1 MSVLSIK
8 RLCKGQGITQK
19 ELAVRLGITPVALSK
34 SINSD
39 LRIST
44 LEKIA
49 AALGV
54 HISELF
60 EQPPAAVARCPH
72 CGKSFEIELKA
83 LFDEMGAGE

>member
-1 MSVLSIK
+1 MTTLKIK
-8 RLCKGQGITQK
+8 ELCKIQSITQK
-19 ELAVRLGITPVALSK
+19 DLAARLGITPVALSK

-39 LRIST
+39 LRVST

-60 EQPPAAVARCPH
+60 EQDERPPVATCPH
-72 CGKSFEIELKA
+72 CGKAFQIDLRA
-83 LFDEMGAGE
+83 LFEE

>member
-19 ELAVRLGITPVALSK
+19 ELAGRLGITPVALSK

-60 EQPPAAVARCPH
+60 EQPPAAVATCPH

-83 LFDEMGAGE
+83 LFDETGAGE